1 MSWGNGPISNLP
13 FRDNAEHNGERYM
26 KVGIDTL
33 LTEHS
38 IDVAVLAKRA
48 DDLGFESVW
57 VPEQNILPV
66 ATEKPVPRLWAD
78 IVDPYIALARASA
91 ATKNIKLGTAVSVV
105 VERNPLNLAKQ
116 VSTLDMYS
124 AGRFLFGIGVGS
136 VPEQAELYGTD
147 YPRRWTQAKE
157 LVAAMKALW
166 TQEESEFH
174 GNRYGF
180 PPVYSFPTPARR
192 PHPPMILGGSAP
204 RVLPHVVDWADGWIP
219 IDVTPEQV
227 KEARETLDRLAEA
240 AGRDPASIEISVVG
254 LVADRDTLAEYE
266 ECGADRVS
274 VSVAHAD
281 EADSLAQLEEIAEAA
296 EPWL

>member
-1 MSWGNGPISNLP
+1 
-13 FRDNAEHNGERYM
+13 M

-48 DDLGFESVW
+48 EELGFESVW
-57 VPEQNILPV
+57 VPEQTILPV
-66 ATEKPVPRLWAD
+66 TTEKPVPRLWAD

-91 ATKNIKLGTAVSVV
+91 ATTDIKLGTAVSVV

-116 VSTLDMYS
+116 VATLDMYS
-124 AGRFLFGIGVGS
+124 SGRFLFGIGVGS
-136 VPEQAELYGTD
+136 VPEQAEIYRID

-174 GNRYGF
+174 DKRYGF
-180 PPVYSFPTPARR
+180 PPVYSFPTPAQR
-192 PHPPMILGGSAP
+192 PHPPIILGGSAP
-204 RVLPHVVDWADGWIP
+204 RILPHVVDWADGWIP
-219 IDVTPEQV
+219 IDVTPDQV
-227 KEARETLDRLAEA
+227 REARETLDRLAEA

-254 LVADRDTLAEYE
+254 LAADPDKLAPYE
-266 ECGADRVS
+266 ESGADRVS
-274 VSVAHAD
+274 VSLAHAD
-281 EADSLAQLEEIAEAA
+281 EAESLTQLEEIAKAA
-296 EPWL
+296 KPWL

>member
-1 MSWGNGPISNLP
+1 
-13 FRDNAEHNGERYM
+13 M

-48 DDLGFESVW
+48 EELGLESVW

-66 ATEKPVPRLWAD
+66 TTKNPVPRLWAD

-91 ATKNIKLGTAVSVV
+91 AATSIKLGTAVSVV
-105 VERNPLNLAKQ
+105 VERDPLILAKQ
-116 VSTLDMYS
+116 VATLDMYS

-136 VPEQAELYGTD
+136 VPEQAEIYGTD

-166 TQEESEFH
+166 TLEESEFH
-174 GNRYGF
+174 GKRYQF
-180 PPVYSFPTPARR
+180 PPVYSFPTPAQRTY
-192 PHPPMILGGSAP
+192 PPIILGGSAP
-204 RVLPHVVDWADGWIP
+204 RILSHVVDWADGWIP

-227 KEARETLDRLAEA
+227 KDARETLDRLAA
-240 AGRDPASIEISVVG
+240 AIGRDAASIEISVVG
-254 LVADRDTLAEYE
+254 LVADRDKLARYE

-274 VSVAHAD
+274 VSVAHAY
-281 EADSLAQLEEIAEAA
+281 EAESLEQLEAIAEAVRN
-296 EPWL
+296 WL

>member
-1 MSWGNGPISNLP
+1 MKSDSIEPY
-13 FRDNAEHNGERYM
+13 EGEGRM

-33 LTEHS
+33 LTERS

-48 DDLGFESVW
+48 EELGFESVW

-66 ATEKPVPRLWAD
+66 TTENPVPRLWAD

-91 ATKNIKLGTAVSVV
+91 ATTRIKLGTAVSVV
-105 VERNPLNLAKQ
+105 VEFNPLNLAKQ
-116 VSTLDMYS
+116 VATLDMYS

-136 VPEQAELYGTD
+136 VPEQAEIYGTD

-174 GNRYGF
+174 GKRYEF
-180 PPVYSFPTPARR
+180 PLVYSFPAPAQR
-192 PHPPMILGGSAP
+192 PHPPIILGGRAP
-204 RVLPHVVDWADGWIP
+204 RILPHVVDWADGWIP

-227 KEARETLDRLAEA
+227 DEARQTLDRLAEA

-254 LVADRDTLAEYE
+254 VGADRDKLARYE

-281 EADSLAQLEEIAEAA
+281 EADSLAQLETLAEAA
-296 EPWL
+296 ADWL

>member
-1 MSWGNGPISNLP
+1 
-13 FRDNAEHNGERYM
+13 M

-33 LTEHS
+33 LTERS

-48 DDLGFESVW
+48 EELGFESIW

-66 ATEKPVPRLWAD
+66 ITENPVERLWAD

-91 ATKNIKLGTAVSVV
+91 ATTRIKLGTAVSVV
-105 VERNPLNLAKQ
+105 VEYNPLNLAKQ
-116 VSTLDMYS
+116 VGTLDMYS
-124 AGRFLFGIGVGS
+124 GGRFLFGIGVGS
-136 VPEQAELYGTD
+136 VPEQAEIYGTD

-166 TQEESEFH
+166 THEESEFH
-174 GNRYGF
+174 GKRYEF

-192 PHPPMILGGSAP
+192 PHPPIILGGKAP
-204 RVLPHVVDWADGWIP
+204 RILPRIVEWGDGWIP

-240 AGRDPASIEISVVG
+240 VGRDPASIEISVAGVP
-254 LVADRDTLAEYE
+254 ADPDKLARYE
-266 ECGADRVS
+266 ECGADRVT
-274 VSVAHAD
+274 VSIAHAD
-281 EADSLAQLEEIAEAA
+281 ETESLAQLETIAEAVKD
-296 EPWL
+296 WL